1 MEANCKAR
9 ARIGLYSAGLKA
21 YWSQFAGL
29 KERLEGYN
37 AFIAEKLS
45 AWGEVYNFGLVDDED
60 AGRAAGEYFNAHHVD
75 IIFSH
80 SATYYT
86 SSTVLPLH
94 QIAKAPA
101 VVLNLQPTAAMNY
114 EKTATGEWLAHC
126 VGCPVPELANA
137 FNRAGIPF
145 RVINGLLGLEKTPEI
160 SVADEV
166 TCHRPEAIRAW
177 EQISQW
183 ARAAGVKRALQ
194 HARFGFLGNNYSGM
208 LDMYSDFTMLQAQT
222 GIHVEILEMCDLDRC
237 LKAVTEEEV
246 ASIRQEVEA
255 FFEISGDSPSD
266 PIAKRPTAEQ
276 LDWACRVAAAQRRLV
291 KEYRLDALSYYYHG
305 SDNNHYEQ
313 LQSGF
318 IVGHSLLTA
327 NGIPCA
333 GEGDIKT
340 CLAMKICD
348 LLGLGGSFTEI
359 VAMDY
364 ERGTMILGHDGPF
377 HIRISDGKP
386 ILRGMGVYHGKR
398 GSGVSVEAHVKPGP
412 VTTLGLTQTGEG
424 RLRLIASQGVAKN
437 EPILAIGNT
446 QTHISFGRDL
456 DEYMDDW
463 FAQAPTHHSA
473 MAVGHDAAI
482 FAKVAALMGL
492 EFVQV

>member
-1 MEANCKAR
+1 M
-9 ARIGLYSAGLKA
+9 
-21 YWSQFAGL
+21 
-29 KERLEGYN
+29 
-37 AFIAEKLS
+37 
-45 AWGEVYNFGLVDDED
+45 
-60 AGRAAGEYFNAHHVD
+60 
-75 IIFSH
+75 
-80 SATYYT
+80 
-86 SSTVLPLH
+86 
-94 QIAKAPA
+94 
-101 VVLNLQPTAAMNY
+101 
-114 EKTATGEWLAHC
+114 
-126 VGCPVPELANA
+126 
-137 FNRAGIPF
+137 
-145 RVINGLLGLEKTPEI
+145 
-160 SVADEV
+160 
-166 TCHRPEAIRAW
+166 
-177 EQISQW
+177 
-183 ARAAGVKRALQ
+183 RAAGVKRALQ

-246 ASIRQEVEA
+246 AGIRQEVEA

-386 ILRGMGVYHGKR
+386 ILRGMGVYLSLIHIYAD
-398 GSGVSVEAHVKPGP
+398 VESRWADMMEQLNVMG
-412 VTTLGLTQTGEG
+412 
-424 RLRLIASQGVAKN
+424 
-437 EPILAIGNT
+437 
-446 QTHISFGRDL
+446 L
-456 DEYMDDW
+456 DELEEEMTLR
-463 FAQAPTHHSA
+463 FADELKRY
-473 MAVGHDAAI
+473 HDAGYFTDI
-482 FAKVAALMGL
+482 
-492 EFVQV
+492 QP